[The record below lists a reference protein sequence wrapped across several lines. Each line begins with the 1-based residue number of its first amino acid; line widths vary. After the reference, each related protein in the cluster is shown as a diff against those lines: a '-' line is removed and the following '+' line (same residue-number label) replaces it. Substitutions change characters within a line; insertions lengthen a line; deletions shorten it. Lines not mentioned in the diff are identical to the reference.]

1 MCIRDSSKYDG
12 YIKAHKKYNLKIN
25 ESLILKLPLVE
36 GNFEDS
42 FEKISE
48 LIENDV
54 EFDGIFATNDW
65 RSHGA
70 LLSLQRH
77 QISVPEEV
85 KIIGY
90 DGTYISKYCNPPIS
104 TIYQDKKALAIKSS
118 HLLLKDV
125 YKRQKQCIKWFYL

>member
-1 MCIRDSSKYDG
+1 MCIRDS
-12 YIKAHKKYNLKIN
+12 
-25 ESLILKLPLVE
+25 
-36 GNFEDS
+36 
-42 FEKISE
+42 
-48 LIENDV
+48 
-54 EFDGIFATNDW
+54 DW

-118 HLLLKDV
+118 HLLLNL
-125 YKRQKQCIKWFYL
+125 IKGNYGEEKHIILPIKLINRETT